1 MNHRINMGLRIGLE
15 ADSKFIVQKITEIG
29 DVLVT
34 APSLLERLG
43 KPTSLEDL
51 GHRYPFV
58 AEINLATERT

>member
-15 ADSKFIVQKITEIG
+15 ADSKFIVRKITEIG
-29 DVLVT
+29 DVLVA

-51 GHRYPFV
+51 EHSYPFG
-58 AEINLATERT
+58 A